1 LLLADTGYHIM
12 DRNQLFPPEKVK
24 SMVDLGVRFDSDLTF
39 RYQISEKIN
48 KAYSVI
54 GNIKRNFN
62 CFIYRVA
69 QNKIPHRRIC
79 SISATSGPV
88 ILNPILNLIQ

>member
-1 LLLADTGYHIM
+1 M

-24 SMVDLGVRFDSDLTF
+24 SMVDLGVCFDSNLTF

-62 CFIYRVA
+62 YFIYRVA

-79 SISATSGPV
+79 NISATSGPV